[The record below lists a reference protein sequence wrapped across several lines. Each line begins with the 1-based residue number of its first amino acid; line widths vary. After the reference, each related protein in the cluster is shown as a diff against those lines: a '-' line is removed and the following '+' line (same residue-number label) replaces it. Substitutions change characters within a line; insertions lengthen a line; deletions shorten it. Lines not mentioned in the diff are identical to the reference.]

1 MTSRTQGIVLAL
13 VGVVLIRLSVTGEYL
28 RFVTPWMRWPL
39 VATGLAL
46 VVLSARP
53 LFGIH
58 AEPDQDSGDAG
69 HETVPR
75 SAWLLLVPALV
86 VFAVAPPPLGAY
98 LAERRADQAVTLRE
112 PDVVR
117 APAGNQPL
125 PLAVGEF
132 QWGAS
137 QPDDPIGLAGREV
150 ELSGFVSRDDKGWYV
165 TELEVFCCAAD
176 AMVMRARVESGDA
189 APARDEWVK
198 VVGTWVE
205 GTGGGLGDPPVLAA
219 RAVRSIDQPRNPY
232 AG

>member
-1 MTSRTQGIVLAL
+1 VTSRTQGIALAL
-13 VGVVLIRLSVTGEYL
+13 MGVVLIRLSVTGEYL

-39 VATGLAL
+39 LGAGLVL
-46 VVLSARP
+46 VVLAARP
-53 LFGIH
+53 LFGAH
-58 AEPDQDSGDAG
+58 PGPARDSTDTS

-75 SAWLLLVPALV
+75 SAWLLLVPTLV

-117 APAGNQPL
+117 APAGDGPL

-165 TELEVFCCAAD
+165 TDLEVFCCAAD
-176 AMVMRARVESGDA
+176 AMVMRARVQTDGV

-205 GTGGGLGDPPVLAA
+205 GTGSGLGDPPVLAA
-219 RAVRSIDQPRNPY
+219 RTVRPIDQPRNPY